1 MVIDSEVE
9 RIEAIEAIAS
19 ICIAFLAY
27 SRKHGIDAGAGII
40 NALIEANKDVEKEKI
55 KSLN

>member
-9 RIEAIEAIAS
+9 RIEAIAS